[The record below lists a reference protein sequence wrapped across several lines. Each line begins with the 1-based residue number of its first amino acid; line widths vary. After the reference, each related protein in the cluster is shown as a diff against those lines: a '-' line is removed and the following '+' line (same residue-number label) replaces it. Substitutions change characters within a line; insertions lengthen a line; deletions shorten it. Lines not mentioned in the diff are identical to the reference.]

1 MARGRVEALKEGP
14 SEMKTARDVAV
25 DVVHEMIGK
34 SAVTREMVLSLIED
48 RGDIGRDLRKM
59 RDTVE
64 RAVEADR
71 RDQRK
76 AHAPS

>member
-1 MARGRVEALKEGP
+1 
-14 SEMKTARDVAV
+14 MKTARDVAV